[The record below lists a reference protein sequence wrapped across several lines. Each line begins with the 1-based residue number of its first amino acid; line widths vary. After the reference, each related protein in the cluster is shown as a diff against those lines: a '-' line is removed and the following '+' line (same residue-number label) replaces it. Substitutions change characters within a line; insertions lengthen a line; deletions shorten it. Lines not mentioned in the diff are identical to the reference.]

1 MGLFDYVRCE
11 YPLPEPEL
19 QGAVFQ
25 TQSMPGPQFGRF
37 LVTRAGE
44 LVDEKD
50 RRQEE
55 LIVEVVRGPMRLTL
69 VTESEFVIVM
79 LQFENRRVTCAAVT
93 RKPLH
98 QVCIRK

>member
-1 MGLFDYVRCE
+1 M
-11 YPLPEPEL
+11 
-19 QGAVFQ
+19 
-25 TQSMPGPQFGRF
+25 
-37 LVTRAGE
+37 
-44 LVDEKD
+44 
-50 RRQEE
+50 
-55 LIVEVVRGPMRLTL
+55 EVVRGPMRLTL